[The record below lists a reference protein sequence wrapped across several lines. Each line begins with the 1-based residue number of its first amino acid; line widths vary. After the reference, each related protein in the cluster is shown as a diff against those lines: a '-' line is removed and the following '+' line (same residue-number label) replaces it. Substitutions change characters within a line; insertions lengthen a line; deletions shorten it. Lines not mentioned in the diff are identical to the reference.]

1 MRAVSLPR
9 RPILEDAER
18 KAAYRPMAHGNR
30 ENCLGIP
37 IGRRV
42 PALVAMAIAAEA
54 GHPIHERLAIMVTP
68 LPGPGGHVVL
78 SVGEEPLA
86 SMTEAEWVAA
96 YERCLASELAA
107 AQAEKNTP

>member
-1 MRAVSLPR
+1 
-9 RPILEDAER
+9 
-18 KAAYRPMAHGNR
+18 MALGNR
-30 ENCLGIP
+30 EFCFGAP
-37 IGRRV
+37 IGRKI
-42 PALVAMAIAAEA
+42 PALVAIAIAAEA
-54 GHPIHERLAIMVTP
+54 GHPIHERIAIMVTP

-107 AQAEKNTP
+107 EQAEKNTP